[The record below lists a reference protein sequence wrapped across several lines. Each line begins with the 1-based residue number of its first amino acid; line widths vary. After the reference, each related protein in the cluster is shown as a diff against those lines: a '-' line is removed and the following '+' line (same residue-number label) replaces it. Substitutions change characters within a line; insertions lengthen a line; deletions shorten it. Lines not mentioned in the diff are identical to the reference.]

1 MGNKQVSN
9 NTNVDFISEK
19 ILCTEPMIRVG
30 IYLCDKINEPRQGIR
45 VENQSIYGLKH
56 FVNYN
61 GTLNYFFENQIR
73 LIVSK
78 SGLTLFYKSSLFMKP
93 VESYKPILFG
103 ISATDSKSNF
113 GFRVSGVKLEV
124 I

>member
-1 MGNKQVSN
+1 MGNKQVISN
-9 NTNVDFISEK
+9 NDINFISER

-61 GTLNYFFENQIR
+61 QTLTYFFETHIR
-73 LIVSK
+73 LIISK
-78 SGLTLFYKSSLFMKP
+78 SQLTLFYKSSLFMKTIDT
-93 VESYKPILFG
+93 YKPILFG
-103 ISATDSKSNF
+103 NSKELDQIYYITN
-113 GFRVSGVKLEV
+113 
-124 I
+124 

>member
-9 NTNVDFISEK
+9 HNDLNFISES
-19 ILCTEPMIRVG
+19 ILCTEPTIRVG
-30 IYLCDKINEPRQGIR
+30 IYLCDKKNEPRQGIR

-61 GTLNYFFENQIR
+61 QTLTYFFENHIR

-78 SGLTLFYKSSLFMKP
+78 SQLTLFYKSSLFMKKI
-93 VESYKPILFG
+93 ETYKPILFG
-103 ISATDSKSNF
+103 NSKELDQIYYIIN
-113 GFRVSGVKLEV
+113 
-124 I
+124 